1 MQINEF
7 TNPIVGEKRII
18 LTEGEIVLCYR
29 KNILFKVAKIT
40 YEKFEDEE
48 YQYSFSPYYDVIDA
62 LPSSIFQGIP
72 GLNLDLRKQTY
83 WRVNMTP
90 VYVTERSPS
99 ANREGLAK
107 LLKIAGMNY
116 LNRLEWMTKT
126 SFTYMGDSF
135 VTLPTNHVY
144 ETKIKNNSRLAFL
157 SSILRLLGSRHSIS
171 INGVEYK
178 DAERATLIKCYLS
191 EYMIMTRKME
201 EAINRGQKQAKE
213 KGVYKGRKKLL
224 IDVQLLKEKTDEG
237 KSQIEI
243 ANALHV
249 SRTTLY
255 RYRKE
260 DSQTPLKKD
269 NH

>member
-1 MQINEF
+1 MNEF
-7 TNPIVGEKRII
+7 TSPILDEKRII

-29 KNILFKVAKIT
+29 NNILFKVAKVT
-40 YEKFEDEE
+40 YEKFDDEQF
-48 YQYSFSPYYDVIDA
+48 QYSFTPYYDVIDA
-62 LPSSIFQGIP
+62 LPVSIFQGIP
-72 GLNLDLRKQTY
+72 GLNLGLRKQTY

-99 ANREGLAK
+99 ANREGLDK

-135 VTLPTNHVY
+135 ITLPMNHVY

-157 SSILRLLGSRHSIS
+157 SSVLRLLGSRNSIS
-171 INGVEYK
+171 IRGIEYQ
-178 DAERATLIKCYLS
+178 DTERTTLIKVYFS
-191 EYMIMTRKME
+191 EYMILTKKMG
-201 EAINRGQKQAKE
+201 EAINRGQQEAKD

-224 IDVQLLKEKTDEG
+224 IDLPLLEEKTDEG
-237 KSQIEI
+237 KSQKEI

-260 DSQTPLKKD
+260 KRQLPFKKD